1 MTIML
6 EKMKR
11 TFINSQKKILFE
23 PTCSFI
29 TIILLLYTIICFGM
43 LSAISNAKERKKR
56 KKKLLSIVMI
66 NKHTIIE
73 NMCLLI
79 NNIFALLYYV

>member
-1 MTIML
+1 MTIMF

-29 TIILLLYTIICFGM
+29 TIILLLYTILCFGM
-43 LSAISNAKERKKR
+43 LSAISNANERER
-56 KKKLLSIVMI
+56 EREKKKKEIIV
-66 NKHTIIE
+66 NCYDKQTYNYRKHVFIDK
-73 NMCLLI
+73 
-79 NNIFALLYYV
+79 

>member
-1 MTIML
+1 MF

-29 TIILLLYTIICFGM
+29 TIILLLYTILCFGM
-43 LSAISNAKERKKR
+43 LSAISNAKEKKKR
-56 KKKLLSIVMI
+56 KKLLSIVMI

>member
-1 MTIML
+1 MF

-29 TIILLLYTIICFGM
+29 TIILLLYTILCFGM
-43 LSAISNAKERKKR
+43 LSAISNAKE
-56 KKKLLSIVMI
+56 KKKEKNYCQLL
-66 NKHTIIE
+66 
-73 NMCLLI
+73 
-79 NNIFALLYYV
+79 